1 MVLRLNRIPSNF
13 KHWWEAESLISA
25 RFAAFL
31 LEPKNGDNEA
41 VDIASS
47 IELIAAARNATGQA
61 KTAIAKLKAQALQ
74 LRAGKQLKINLVI
87 ALRGVLLTLS
97 TSPFTGDPAQ
107 DWLAV
112 KTSLRTSGQS
122 ELLRVADQLDYL
134 VAFRRGHRISAAW
147 AAEWIRDG
155 QYTNARGALDQALAQ
170 QQILDGIE
178 ATPGLQVMNIH
189 KAKGKQFDGV
199 IIVREAKR
207 NAQGVQSSF
216 VWRDDDPPYPKSRRL
231 LRVGITRA
239 RTHLL
244 ILNPLWPICPLL
256 KGQRL

>member
-1 MVLRLNRIPSNF
+1 MVLRLNWIPSNF
-13 KHWWEAESLISA
+13 KHWWEAESLLSA
-25 RFAAFL
+25 QFAAFL
-31 LEPKNGDNEA
+31 LEPKNGNNEA

-87 ALRGVLLTLS
+87 ALRGVPLTLS
-97 TSPFTGDPAQ
+97 KSPFTGDSAQ

-122 ELLRVADQLDYL
+122 ELLRVADRLDYL
-134 VAFRRGHRISAAW
+134 VAFRRGHRISAAS
-147 AAEWIRDG
+147 AAEWICDG
-155 QYTNARGALDQALAQ
+155 QYTNARGALDQALVQ
-170 QQILDGIE
+170 EQILDGIE

-189 KAKGKQFDGV
+189 KAKGKHFDGV

-216 VWRDDDPPYPKSRRL
+216 VWRDDDPP
-231 LRVGITRA
+231 
-239 RTHLL
+239 
-244 ILNPLWPICPLL
+244 
-256 KGQRL
+256 

>member
-1 MVLRLNRIPSNF
+1 M
-13 KHWWEAESLISA
+13 
-25 RFAAFL
+25 
-31 LEPKNGDNEA
+31 
-41 VDIASS
+41 
-47 IELIAAARNATGQA
+47 
-61 KTAIAKLKAQALQ
+61 
-74 LRAGKQLKINLVI
+74 
-87 ALRGVLLTLS
+87 
-97 TSPFTGDPAQ
+97 
-107 DWLAV
+107 
-112 KTSLRTSGQS
+112 KTSLRTSSQS

-155 QYTNARGALDQALAQ
+155 QYTNARGALDQALAEE
-170 QQILDGIE
+170 QILDGIE

-231 LRVGITRA
+231 LRVGFTRA